1 MLSCVKDCEGFPRA
15 FGPST
20 WSWWFLLIGLYVTG
34 QLTASLESVRE
45 RWSMV
50 AAHICTPRFCCV
62 GNLEAPP
69 QTTGSFSSQESPCHT
84 ITCSSGLPYPGVIG
98 QQWEQLVGIQ
108 NSVTPSREWDPA
120 CRPPTWRSCQR
131 RAPACPAPSLLALG
145 TPPVA
150 WMARWAQLRDLF

>member
-1 MLSCVKDCEGFPRA
+1 MLSCVKDCGGFPRA

-34 QLTASLESVRE
+34 QLTASLESLRE

-50 AAHICTPRFCCV
+50 AAHICTPSSCCA
-62 GNLEAPP
+62 GNLEPP
-69 QTTGSFSSQESPCHT
+69 LQ
-84 ITCSSGLPYPGVIG
+84 ITCSSGLPYPGVMG

-108 NSVTPSREWDPA
+108 NSVTRSQELDPA
-120 CRPPTWRSCQR
+120 CRPPTWRGCRS
-131 RAPACPAPSLLALG
+131 RAPVCPAPSMLALG
-145 TPPVA
+145 IPPVA